1 MSVKRIITICL
12 MIMLLPM
19 NTLAQDG
26 KSAEDF
32 YAEVLAEENKTGT
45 NLYITRSEFVSLLMK
60 KLGYTRDI
68 YICSF
73 YDIRDADWNYTYI
86 ANAEHRQIALGNPEG
101 GFMPGAMLTVSEAI
115 TFVSRAYKV
124 NSYFDT

>member
-45 NLYITRSEFVSLLMK
+45 NLYITRSV
-60 KLGYTRDI
+60 
-68 YICSF
+68 
-73 YDIRDADWNYTYI
+73 
-86 ANAEHRQIALGNPEG
+86 
-101 GFMPGAMLTVSEAI
+101 
-115 TFVSRAYKV
+115 
-124 NSYFDT
+124 